1 MGPRS
6 DFSKPCQGAAEK
18 SANATR
24 CCCLACGSQ
33 WLGMSTV
40 EAVDRKISWLF
51 LFCKPWLHGFCTV
64 FARSVLSM
72 SDDVGRCIALQSVPF
87 FASGEQCQAQFCLH
101 FRVGILEQFQKS
113 RHGDGGF
120 ATDLLRD
127 FLRRAQLLH
136 HDLQSGAGL
145 LPGCGPTG
153 ARAAG
158 FSADTPGALPLQL
171 RHRIG
176 GRYPEPD
183 HHPAG
188 KGSRGGETIRDRS
201 GAAGHRPGGRER
213 RNPYSRPSSSI
224 RRTSCRLAHSAVYR
238 RRISSS
244 GWARSGTI
252 TVTKPPAAPARTPL

>member
-51 LFCKPWLHGFCTV
+51 CFVSHGCTV
-64 FARSVLSM
+64 SARSVFSM

-87 FASGEQCQAQFCLH
+87 FASGEQCQAELCLH

-120 ATDLLRD
+120 ACGGYSLRAGGVGLGIEAAFKLLAQLHTGGLLDKAGKD
-127 FLRRAQLLH
+127 FLE
-136 HDLQSGAGL
+136 DV
-145 LPGCGPTG
+145 
-153 ARAAG
+153 
-158 FSADTPGALPLQL
+158 L
-171 RHRIG
+171 RFF
-176 GRYPEPD
+176 
-183 HHPAG
+183 
-188 KGSRGGETIRDRS
+188 
-201 GAAGHRPGGRER
+201 
-213 RNPYSRPSSSI
+213 
-224 RRTSCRLAHSAVYR
+224 
-238 RRISSS
+238 
-244 GWARSGTI
+244 
-252 TVTKPPAAPARTPL
+252 